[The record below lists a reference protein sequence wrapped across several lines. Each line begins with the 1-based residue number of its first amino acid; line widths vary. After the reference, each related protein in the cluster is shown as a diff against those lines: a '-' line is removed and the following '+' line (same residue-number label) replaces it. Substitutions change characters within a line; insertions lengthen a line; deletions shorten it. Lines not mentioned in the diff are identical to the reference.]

1 MFGFDNTNFNYMG
14 VKILTADSGEQ
25 VLYDSV
31 TMTAF
36 GVVHENQDYE
46 LEGFLEWLEKDAR
59 TYNQTELND
68 LYYEWLKYV
77 QMEADQ
83 EPPEP
88 DYNAPN
94 AAERAEMM
102 YRIQRDIK

>member
-1 MFGFDNTNFNYMG
+1 MG

-36 GVVHENQDYE
+36 GVVHENSDYD
-46 LEGFLEWLEKDAR
+46 LDGFLEWLEKDAR
-59 TYNQTELND
+59 EYSQAELD
-68 LYYEWLKYV
+68 GLYYEWLKYV
-77 QMEADQ
+77 KMENE

-94 AAERAEMM
+94 NAERAEMM

>member
-1 MFGFDNTNFNYMG
+1 MS
-14 VKILTADSGEQ
+14 VRILTADTGEQ
-25 VLYDSV
+25 VMYDSV

-36 GVVHENQDYE
+36 GVVHENKDYE
-46 LEGFLEWLEKDAR
+46 LEGFLEWLSEDAR
-59 TYNQTELND
+59 KYSQVELND

-77 QMEADQ
+77 QLENE

-94 AAERAEMM
+94 EAERAEMM
-102 YRIQRDIK
+102 HRIQRDLK